1 MEVEVKP
8 IKQPHHAAA
17 LRAAFPATIP
27 VLTGYLCIGMAYG
40 LLMANA
46 GYGVFWALLLSLLCY
61 AGSMEFVAVSLLT
74 AGFDPVQALLM
85 ALMINAR
92 HAFYGLSMLEK
103 YRGTGWARPFLI
115 LSLTDETF
123 SLVSTLEPPDGV
135 TRRDFYFWI
144 SLLDYLYW
152 QVGSVLGALIG
163 GLLPFD
169 TTGLDFALTALF
181 IVLFLEQWRKREN
194 RPAAL
199 IGLGCTAVSLAAVGA
214 DRLVIPAMV
223 LILAVLLGGRNKLCD

>member
-115 LSLTDETF
+115 FSLTDETF

-199 IGLGCTAVSLAAVGA
+199 IGLGCTAVSHAAVGA

>member
-115 LSLTDETF
+115 FSLTDETF

-152 QVGSVLGALIG
+152 QVGSVLGALIS

-199 IGLGCTAVSLAAVGA
+199 IGLGCTAVSLAVVGA